1 MSVGALAVGKL
12 LLAALLAVAPLP
24 SSASG
29 AKTDDAVQKPMSFLV
44 NIGHSPAS
52 MRLLQAGIV
61 LDYANEAAAAHFGAV
76 RPKVMHHILL
86 LLCDNEADAVL
97 SVKGK
102 LDLQERIGASL
113 NEVFGESRRT
123 GVRDVFFTD
132 FIVQ

>member
-1 MSVGALAVGKL
+1 MSMRGLSVGKL
-12 LLAALLAVAPLP
+12 LLSAVLAGATLP
-24 SSASG
+24 SWASE
-29 AKTDDAVQKPMSFLV
+29 AKTDDAAQKPMIFLV
-44 NIGHSPAS
+44 NIGHSLAS
-52 MRLLQAGIV
+52 MRMLQAGVV
-61 LDYANEAAAAHFGAV
+61 LEYANEAAAARFGAV